1 MKTKQCNTTVK
12 FPVTL
17 DNTLTPTMDWIIY
30 DDDPRIRVKCAPVQ
44 TLTTEDN
51 QFLNKMISY
60 IDTCYQGES
69 HKHKIKDGIAIAAPQ
84 VGWDKRVIYLN
95 FDDETNTHHNYL
107 LVNPEIVAT
116 SEAKSFIH
124 NGEGC
129 LSVKKDVVCNIPR
142 NYKIIVE
149 GYDLLTQQNV
159 SITATELLSICLQH
173 EIDHL
178 DGILYTDHIDPKKP
192 KYISADWFKVN

>member
-1 MKTKQCNTTVK
+1 MNKLK
-12 FPVTL
+12 FKIQL
-17 DNTLTPTMDWIIY
+17 DNKLKPTMDWIVT
-30 DDDPRIRVKCAPVQ
+30 DDDPRIRIKCKKVEN
-44 TLTTEDN
+44 LTQEDN
-51 QFLNKMISY
+51 EYINKMISY
-60 IDTCYQGES
+60 VDACYNGQS
-69 HKHKIKDGIAIAAPQ
+69 NKYNIKNGMAIAAPQ
-84 VGWDKRVIYLN
+84 VGFDKRVIYLN
-95 FDDETNTHHNYL
+95 FDDEQGHHQYL

-129 LSVKKDVVCNIPR
+129 LSVKKDITCNIPR

-149 GYDLLTQQNV
+149 AYDLLTNENV

-178 DGILYTDHIDPKKP
+178 DGILYTDYIDQDKP
-192 KYISADWFKVN
+192 KYINPNWFKVN